1 MAVTARLEEYLKKEG
16 VDYEPM
22 HHSAA
27 YTASEIAGAQ
37 HIPGKHVVKS
47 VIIKS
52 GDTFLMCVLPAI
64 HLVDFDKLQ
73 SVSGFQ
79 NLELASEVE
88 VEKLFPDYE
97 KGAEPPFGHLYGLQV
112 FIDSLIEDS
121 EFICFNAGT
130 HTDMVK
136 MKTTDYL
143 RLANGKS
150 ASFGKHV

>member
-1 MAVTARLEEYLKKEG
+1 MTISARLEEYLKKEG
-16 VDYEPM
+16 VEYEPM

-37 HIPGKHVVKS
+37 HIPGKHVVKT
-47 VIIKS
+47 VIVKS
-52 GDTFLMCVLPAI
+52 SDTYLMCVLSAI

-73 SVSGFQ
+73 SETGLQ
-79 NLELASEVE
+79 NLELASEPE

-97 KGAEPPFGHLYGLQV
+97 KGAEPPFGHLYGLKV
-112 FIDSLIEDS
+112 YIDSLLEDN
-121 EFICFNAGT
+121 EYICFNAGT

-136 MKTTDYL
+136 MKTADYI

-150 ASFGKHV
+150 ASFGRHV